1 MSSIVAHGLLG
12 LLEPKPRHGYE
23 LRQAFGDRF
32 GGARAIRS
40 GQIYST
46 LSRLERD
53 GQVRQ
58 AGETP
63 GRGPERKLFSIT
75 RPGVSELERWLAAPE
90 PADPYLQNVLFA
102 KVVLAVTSGRD
113 AQAVLDG
120 QRESHLTEMQELTR
134 SKVAAD
140 LPATLRADFALFHL
154 EADLRWIDLTFAR
167 LERLGEE
174 LAS

>member
-1 MSSIVAHGLLG
+1 MSFVAHGLLG
-12 LLEPKPRHGYE
+12 LLEPRSRHGYE
-23 LRQAFGDRF
+23 LRQAFGERF
-32 GGARAIRS
+32 GGARAVRS

-53 GQVRQ
+53 GQVTQ

-75 RPGVSELERWLAAPE
+75 RPGVAELERWLADPE

-102 KVVLAVTSGRD
+102 KLVLALTSGRD
-113 AQAVLDG
+113 AQGLLDG
-120 QRESHLTEMQELTR
+120 QRDRHLAEMRALTAL
-134 SKVAAD
+134 KQGAD

-154 EADLRWIDLTFAR
+154 DADLRWIDLTAAR
-167 LERLGEE
+167 LERLREG
-174 LAS
+174 LAG